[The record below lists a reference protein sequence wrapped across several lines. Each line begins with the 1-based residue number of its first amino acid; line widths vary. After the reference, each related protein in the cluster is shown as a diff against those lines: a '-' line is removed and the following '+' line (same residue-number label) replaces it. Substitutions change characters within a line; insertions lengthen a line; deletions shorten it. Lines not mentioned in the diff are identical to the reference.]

1 MDLAFKAPLSM
12 EFSRQ
17 DYWRG
22 YPFPSPGDLSDLG
35 IKPRSPGLQA
45 NSLPLSHRYLE
56 KEKILFKL
64 ALNLVVLGVDEDEG
78 NRPKGDWNDL

>member
-1 MDLAFKAPLSM
+1 M
-12 EFSRQ
+12 
-17 DYWRG
+17 
-22 YPFPSPGDLSDLG
+22 
-35 IKPRSPGLQA
+35 
-45 NSLPLSHRYLE
+45 E